1 MDLHREYHHND
12 CCDPRCK
19 GSPSRHRL
27 VCSVC
32 TDLRREPLERPRN
45 VRCNIGD
52 LAEASGLP
60 FAEYGDPDYPHGY
73 CYREEPLSDALWEA
87 HGDSCQNYAQ
97 GYFTPYQHMVKEDLD
112 LVVFLGDCYCELCA
126 GAANGIWLEPPQL
139 DRETRNAVARVRARV
154 RKSERLRIVMRM
166 TRRRPASGV
175 RPRWT
180 APTNAERELVVLQS
194 MGPDLASVYLLERGV
209 L

>member
-19 GSPSRHRL
+19 GSPSPHRL

-32 TDLRREPLERPRN
+32 TD

-87 HGDSCQNYAQ
+87 HGD
-97 GYFTPYQHMVKEDLD
+97 
-112 LVVFLGDCYCELCA
+112 CYCELCA
-126 GAANGIWLEPPQL
+126 GRANGSVSVALFAWARPRTWPKIWLEPPQL
-139 DRETRNAVARVRARV
+139 DRETRNAVARVRARL

-180 APTNAERELVVLQS
+180 APTNAERELIVLQS